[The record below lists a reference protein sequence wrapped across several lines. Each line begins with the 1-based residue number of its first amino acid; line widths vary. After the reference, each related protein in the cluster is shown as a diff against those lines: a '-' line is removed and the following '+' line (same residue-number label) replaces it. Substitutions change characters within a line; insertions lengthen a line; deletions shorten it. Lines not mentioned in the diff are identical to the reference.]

1 MTMDVFVM
9 VRRKKTTLFL
19 DAKESTSVLELKRM
33 VAGITKTPPE
43 RQRLYNKDD
52 TVRGDFFIF

>member
-1 MTMDVFVM
+1 M

-43 RQRLYNKDD
+43 KQRLYNKDD